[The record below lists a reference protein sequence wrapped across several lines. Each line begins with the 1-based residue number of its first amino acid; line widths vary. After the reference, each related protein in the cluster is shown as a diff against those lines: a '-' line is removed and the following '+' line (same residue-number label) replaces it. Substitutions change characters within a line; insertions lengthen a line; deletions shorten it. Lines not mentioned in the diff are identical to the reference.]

1 MRKKNVIFNIC
12 SSVLFQIIY
21 IICGFILPRLIIETY
36 GSSVNGAIASITN
49 FLKFIILFE
58 AGFGPVVKSLLYK
71 PIAEKDKNGIEEILK
86 TSERFFRKIGCIFII
101 YIAILCVILPFAM
114 SEEFDSIFTIS
125 LILII
130 ALSTCIDYFLGMT
143 YKLYLQAE
151 QKTYIV
157 TLIQIGTVI
166 LNTVICVILIKLG
179 TNIQIVKLV
188 SALIFIARP
197 IIQKIYVHNKYKIDL
212 KHVTKDVQIK
222 QKWDGFAQHIAYV
235 IHNNTDIV
243 ILTCFANI
251 VEVSVYAVY
260 MLIINSVKN
269 IVLSTINGVD
279 STFGDMI
286 AKNEHE
292 GLNKNFKIFEGYYY
306 TIATIFFGAT
316 LVLIVPFITIYTNGI
331 TDANYIRPAFSY
343 IMVIAV
349 FIWVIRQ
356 PYNDLVK
363 AAGHFKQTKIGAI
376 VETAINIIVSI
387 SLVWKFGIEGV
398 AVGTLVAMIIRTIEL
413 ICYTSK
419 NILKRKIIYSF
430 KRLVLITVEMILI
443 ICIFNFIY
451 TINVANY
458 IEWTLQALTVTF
470 ASFMVVILL
479 NCIFYRKN
487 VKEVFILFKNNFKVN
502 R

>member
-12 SSVLFQIIY
+12 SSVLFQIIS
-21 IICGFILPRLIIETY
+21 IICGFILPRLIIESY
-36 GSSVNGAIASITN
+36 GSNVNGAIVSITN
-49 FLKFIILFE
+49 FLKYIILLE

-71 PIAEKDKNGIEEILK
+71 PIVDKDKNGIEEILK
-86 TSERFFRKIGCIFII
+86 SSEKFFKKIGCIFII
-101 YIAILCVILPFAM
+101 YIAILCLILPFVM
-114 SEEFDSIFTIS
+114 SGEFDNLFTIS
-125 LILII
+125 LIIII
-130 ALSTCIDYFLGMT
+130 AISTCIDYFLGMT

-166 LNTVICVILIKLG
+166 LNTIICVILIKIG

-188 SALIFIARP
+188 SAIIFVARP
-197 IIQKIYVHNKYKIDL
+197 IIQKIYVQKKYKIDL

-222 QKWDGFAQHIAYV
+222 QKWDGLAQHIAFV

-243 ILTCFANI
+243 ILTCFTNI
-251 VEVSVYAVY
+251 IEVSVYAVY

-279 STFGDMI
+279 SSFGDMI
-286 AKNEHE
+286 ARNEHE

-306 TIATIFFGAT
+306 TISTILFGAT
-316 LVLIVPFITIYTNGI
+316 LILITPFVTIYTNGI
-331 TDANYIRPAFSY
+331 TDANYIRPIFSY
-343 IMVIAV
+343 IMVIAI
-349 FIWVIRQ
+349 FILVIRQ

-363 AAGHFKQTKIGAI
+363 ASGHFKQTKIGAI
-376 VETAINIIVSI
+376 VETLINIIVSI

-398 AVGTLVAMIIRTIEL
+398 AFGTLVAMMVRTIEL
-413 ICYTSK
+413 IFYTSK

-430 KRLVLITVEMILI
+430 IRIAVIAIEISLIAV
-443 ICIFNFIY
+443 IFNLLY
-451 TINVANY
+451 TINAINY
-458 IEWTLQALTVTF
+458 IEWIMQATVVTII
-470 ASFMVVILL
+470 SSIIVISINCMV
-479 NCIFYRKN
+479 YREN
-487 VKEVFILFKNNFKVN
+487 VKEVFILFKNNFKIN